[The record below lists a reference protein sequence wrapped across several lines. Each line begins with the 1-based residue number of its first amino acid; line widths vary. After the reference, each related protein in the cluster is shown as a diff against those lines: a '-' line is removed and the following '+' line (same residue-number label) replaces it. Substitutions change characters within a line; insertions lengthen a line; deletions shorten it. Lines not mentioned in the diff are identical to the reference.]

1 MPDVDI
7 DFFDRDGVLKLFK
20 HTPASIIK
28 DDKIEK
34 HKTGVYFHAIPS
46 DPINGYATLDYKKAE
61 DRGYF
66 KIDCLNV
73 NIYKN
78 VKSEQELVE
87 LMIEEPDWDMLKDP
101 KVVENLFHLNS
112 HYNIVSKLEPKNIE
126 QLAAVLAIIRP
137 AKRGLMYKDWTDILK
152 EVWVKPTDGS
162 YFFKKSHAVAYAHA
176 IVVQLNLIKKDS
188 LFSATGVTNGYL
200 LNGIKK
206 KGNIFITHS
215 LIISTKNKKI
225 EFKKSEFRI

>member
-7 DFFDRDGVLKLFK
+7 DFFDRDGTLKLFK
-20 HTPASIIK
+20 HAPASIIK

-34 HKTGVYFHAIPS
+34 HKTGVYFHAVPTHPVTGHS
-46 DPINGYATLDYKKAE
+46 TLDYKKAE

-78 VKSEQELVE
+78 IKSEQELVE
-87 LMIEEPDWDMLKDP
+87 LMIEEPDWDMLKDL
-101 KVVENLFHLNS
+101 KIVDQLFHLNG
-112 HYNIVSKLEPKNIE
+112 HFNIVSKLEPKNIE

-137 AKRGLMYKDWTDILK
+137 AKRGLMYKNWVDILK

-162 YFFKKSHAVAYAHA
+162 YFFKKSHAIAYAHA
-176 IVVQLNLIKKDS
+176 IVVQMNLIKKDKYS
-188 LFSATGVTNGYL
+188 FSATKET
-200 LNGIKK
+200 
-206 KGNIFITHS
+206 
-215 LIISTKNKKI
+215 
-225 EFKKSEFRI
+225 

>member
-7 DFFDRDGVLKLFK
+7 DFFDRDGTLKLFK
-20 HTPASIIK
+20 HAPASIIK

-34 HKTGVYFHAIPS
+34 HKTGVYFHAVPTHPVTGHS
-46 DPINGYATLDYKKAE
+46 TLDYKKAE

-78 VKSEQELVE
+78 INSEQELVE
-87 LMIEEPDWDMLKDP
+87 LMIEEPDWDMLKDL
-101 KVVENLFHLNS
+101 KIVDQLFHLNG
-112 HYNIVSKLEPKNIE
+112 HFNIVSKLEPKNIE

-137 AKRGLMYKDWTDILK
+137 AKRGLMYKNWVDILK

-176 IVVQLNLIKKDS
+176 IVVQMNLIKKAKYS
-188 LFSATGVTNGYL
+188 FSATKET
-200 LNGIKK
+200 
-206 KGNIFITHS
+206 
-215 LIISTKNKKI
+215 
-225 EFKKSEFRI
+225 

>member
-87 LMIEEPDWDMLKDP
+87 LMIQEPEWDMLKDP
-101 KVVENLFHLNS
+101 KVVENLFHLNG

-137 AKRGLMYKDWTDILK
+137 AKRGLMYKDWTEILK
-152 EVWVKPTDGS
+152 EVWVKPADGS
-162 YFFKKSHAVAYAHA
+162 YFFKKSHAVAYAQA
-176 IVVQLNLIKKDS
+176 IVVQMNLIKRDKYS
-188 LFSATGVTNGYL
+188 FSAKQET
-200 LNGIKK
+200 
-206 KGNIFITHS
+206 
-215 LIISTKNKKI
+215 
-225 EFKKSEFRI
+225 

>member
-7 DFFDRDGVLKLFK
+7 DFFDRDGTLKLFK
-20 HTPASIIK
+20 HAPASIIK

-34 HKTGVYFHAIPS
+34 HKTGVYFHAVPTH
-46 DPINGYATLDYKKAE
+46 PITGHSTLDYKKAE

-78 VKSEQELVE
+78 IKSEQELVE
-87 LMIEEPDWDMLKDP
+87 LMIEEPDWNMLKDP

-112 HYNIVSKLEPKNIE
+112 HFNIVSKLEPKNIE

-137 AKRGLMYKDWTDILK
+137 AKRGLMYKNWVDILK
-152 EVWVKPTDGS
+152 EVWIKPTDGS

-176 IVVQLNLIKKDS
+176 IVVQMNLIKKDKYN
-188 LFSATGVTNGYL
+188 FSATQET
-200 LNGIKK
+200 
-206 KGNIFITHS
+206 
-215 LIISTKNKKI
+215 
-225 EFKKSEFRI
+225 

>member
-7 DFFDRDGVLKLFK
+7 EFFDRDGVLKLFK

-28 DDKIEK
+28 DNKIEK

-87 LMIEEPDWDMLKDP
+87 LMIEEPDWDMLKDT
-101 KVVENLFHLNS
+101 KVVENLFHLNG

-137 AKRGLMYKDWTDILK
+137 AKRGLMYKDWTEILK

-162 YFFKKSHAVAYAHA
+162 YFFKKSHAVAYAQA
-176 IVVQLNLIKKDS
+176 IVVQMNLIKRDKYS
-188 LFSATGVTNGYL
+188 FSAKQET
-200 LNGIKK
+200 
-206 KGNIFITHS
+206 
-215 LIISTKNKKI
+215 
-225 EFKKSEFRI
+225 

>member
-7 DFFDRDGVLKLFK
+7 DFFDRDGTLKLFK
-20 HTPASIIK
+20 HAPASIIK

-34 HKTGVYFHAIPS
+34 HKTGVYFHAVPTHPVTGNS
-46 DPINGYATLDYKKAE
+46 TLDYKKAE

-87 LMIEEPDWDMLKDP
+87 LMLEEPDWDMLKDP
-101 KVVENLFHLNS
+101 KIVENLFHLNG

-137 AKRGLMYKDWTDILK
+137 AKRGLMYKDWTEILK
-152 EVWVKPTDGS
+152 EVWIKPADGS

-176 IVVQLNLIKKDS
+176 IVVQLNLIKRDKYS
-188 LFSATGVTNGYL
+188 FSATKET
-200 LNGIKK
+200 
-206 KGNIFITHS
+206 
-215 LIISTKNKKI
+215 
-225 EFKKSEFRI
+225 

>member
-7 DFFDRDGVLKLFK
+7 DFFDRDGTLKLFK

-28 DDKIEK
+28 DNKIEK
-34 HKTGVYFHAIPS
+34 HKTGVYFHAIPTQ
-46 DPINGYATLDYKKAE
+46 PITGHSSLDYKKAE
-61 DRGYF
+61 ERGYF

-78 VKSEQELVE
+78 IKSEQELVE

-101 KVVENLFHLNS
+101 KVVENLFHLNG
-112 HYNIVSKLEPKNIE
+112 HFNIVSKLDPKNVE

-137 AKRGLMYKDWTDILK
+137 AKRQLMYKDWTNILK

-162 YFFKKSHAVAYAHA
+162 YFFKKSHAVAYAQA
-176 IVVQLNLIKKDS
+176 IVIQMNLITKDKYN
-188 LFSATGVTNGYL
+188 FSAPKEN
-200 LNGIKK
+200 
-206 KGNIFITHS
+206 
-215 LIISTKNKKI
+215 
-225 EFKKSEFRI
+225 

>member
-20 HTPASIIK
+20 HTPASIIN
-28 DDKIEK
+28 DKTTEK
-34 HKTGVYFHAIPS
+34 HKTGVYFHAVPEH
-46 DPINGYATLDYKKAE
+46 PVTGHATLDYKKAE

-87 LMIEEPDWDMLKDP
+87 LMIQEPDWDMLKDP
-101 KVVENLFHLNS
+101 KVVENLFHLNGHFS
-112 HYNIVSKLEPKNIE
+112 IVSKLQPNTVE

-137 AKRGLMYKDWTDILK
+137 AKRHLMYKDWLDILK
-152 EVWVKPTDGS
+152 EVWVRPSDGS
-162 YFFKKSHAVAYAHA
+162 YFFKKSHAIAYAHA
-176 IVVQLNLIKKDS
+176 IVVQLNLIARDKYSFD
-188 LFSATGVTNGYL
+188 A
-200 LNGIKK
+200 
-206 KGNIFITHS
+206 
-215 LIISTKNKKI
+215 ISKN
-225 EFKKSEFRI
+225 

>member
-20 HTPASIIK
+20 HTPATIIK
-28 DDKIEK
+28 ENKTEK
-34 HKTGVYFHAIPS
+34 HKTGVYFHAVPEHPVTGHS
-46 DPINGYATLDYKKAE
+46 SLDYKKAE

-73 NIYKN
+73 SIYKN

-87 LMIEEPDWDMLKDP
+87 LMIQEPDWDMLKDAT
-101 KVVENLFHLNS
+101 VVDQLFHLNG
-112 HYNIVSKLEPKNIE
+112 HFNIVNKLEPKTIE

-137 AKRGLMYKDWTDILK
+137 AKRGLMYKDWVDIMK

-162 YFFKKSHAVAYAHA
+162 YFFKKSHAVAYAQA
-176 IVVQLNLIKKDS
+176 IVVQMNLIAKAKYSFDAQS
-188 LFSATGVTNGYL
+188 KEKEDFP
-200 LNGIKK
+200 
-206 KGNIFITHS
+206 
-215 LIISTKNKKI
+215 KNP
-225 EFKKSEFRI
+225 

>member
-7 DFFDRDGVLKLFK
+7 DFFDRDGTLKLFK
-20 HTPASIIK
+20 HAPASIIK

-34 HKTGVYFHAIPS
+34 HKTGVYFHAVPTHPVTGHS
-46 DPINGYATLDYKKAE
+46 TLDYKKAE

-78 VKSEQELVE
+78 IKSEQELVE

-101 KVVENLFHLNS
+101 KVVENLFHLNG
-112 HYNIVSKLEPKNIE
+112 HFNIVSKLEPKNIE

-137 AKRGLMYKDWTDILK
+137 AKRGLMYKNWIDILK
-152 EVWVKPTDGS
+152 EVWIKPTDGT

-176 IVVQLNLIKKDS
+176 IVVQMNLIKKDKYS
-188 LFSATGVTNGYL
+188 FSATQET
-200 LNGIKK
+200 
-206 KGNIFITHS
+206 
-215 LIISTKNKKI
+215 
-225 EFKKSEFRI
+225 

>member
-28 DDKIEK
+28 DNKIEK

-87 LMIEEPDWDMLKDP
+87 LMIEEPDWDMLKDT
-101 KVVENLFHLNS
+101 KVVENLFHLNG

-137 AKRGLMYKDWTDILK
+137 AKRGLMYKDWKEILK

-162 YFFKKSHAVAYAHA
+162 YFFKKSHAVAYAQA
-176 IVVQLNLIKKDS
+176 IVVQMNLIKRDKYS
-188 LFSATGVTNGYL
+188 FSAKQET
-200 LNGIKK
+200 
-206 KGNIFITHS
+206 
-215 LIISTKNKKI
+215 
-225 EFKKSEFRI
+225 